1 MIIKYTVKGLV
12 QGIGYRP
19 WVAKLADELNID
31 GWVRNT
37 GGIVSILASGEENKL
52 TDFKN
57 RLCSEV
63 PTVGFIT
70 SIDEEYLETQPVAAG
85 FKIVE

>member
-37 GGIVSILASGEENKL
+37 GGIVSILASGEEKSLQILKL
-52 TDFKN
+52 EFL
-57 RLCSEV
+57 RRFLLEV
-63 PTVGFIT
+63 
-70 SIDEEYLETQPVAAG
+70 S
-85 FKIVE
+85 